1 MTDDL
6 GLLIDLSHLISF
18 PVEPTATNNVWGDSL
33 DPLLDRS
40 GSDGQSALCQI
51 VSAEEGL
58 LSKTFLSPVY
68 VQVRAP
74 LQAPSTGLT
83 CTHMR
88 TEELLRAHLSA
99 F

>member
-40 GSDGQSALCQI
+40 GSDGQSACVKSSQQKKASL
-51 VSAEEGL
+51 EDL
-58 LSKTFLSPVY
+58 FLSSL
-68 VQVRAP
+68 R
-74 LQAPSTGLT
+74 LSSSSSTKL
-83 CTHMR
+83 HQR
-88 TEELLRAHLSA
+88 V
-99 F
+99 